1 MRLFT
6 GTDLVIYLFFY
17 GFFAWWITT
26 AFYSLKDQHYVNSGV
41 LNLPVILSPAVVMLS
56 MIILSS
62 GQNISTG
69 GILLS
74 GFVNSLITE
83 RLALA
88 FSQNLLPKKRRKL
101 KDDFYGR
108 NLKNSFIR
116 AAILSLL
123 CFIALETIQPILF
136 SLITLIPII
145 LVRVIALILV
155 GLLIIDIIVIYIFLR
170 KYLYKDSFSSLNK
183 NKYRFGEWISRGIW
197 QRIYR
202 LYPSLLTKNT
212 GENNG
217 ISAAD
222 RILESQGVI
231 FAEGINLQKLIWVLF
246 ISSLLGD
253 IIETIY
259 VFITAHIIMRRSS
272 LVLGPFSLVWGIGA
286 VILTVVLSRIKRQNN
301 VSVFIAGFLF
311 GGVFEYLCSVFT
323 EVFFGMKFWDYSD
336 IPFNI
341 DGRTNLLFMIFWGVA
356 ALMWFR
362 LLYPPLSKGIEKIPP
377 VTGTVLAFSIALFF
391 ACNSI
396 VTSMVMIRAAARK
409 NSPIPQNAIESFI
422 DSQYPEEA
430 VKKLWSN
437 MDFLAD

>member
-136 SLITLIPII
+136 SLITFIPII

-231 FAEGINLQKLIWVLF
+231 FAEGINLQKLIW
-246 ISSLLGD
+246 
-253 IIETIY
+253 
-259 VFITAHIIMRRSS
+259 AH
-272 LVLGPFSLVWGIGA
+272 
-286 VILTVVLSRIKRQNN
+286 
-301 VSVFIAGFLF
+301 
-311 GGVFEYLCSVFT
+311 
-323 EVFFGMKFWDYSD
+323 
-336 IPFNI
+336 
-341 DGRTNLLFMIFWGVA
+341 
-356 ALMWFR
+356 
-362 LLYPPLSKGIEKIPP
+362 
-377 VTGTVLAFSIALFF
+377 
-391 ACNSI
+391 
-396 VTSMVMIRAAARK
+396 
-409 NSPIPQNAIESFI
+409 
-422 DSQYPEEA
+422 
-430 VKKLWSN
+430 
-437 MDFLAD
+437 